1 MVMRN
6 IINYRKQAY
15 QKKGLF
21 VYQGTTALVKGRGMC
36 FDLDYLTTTV
46 GERAIDAFGARG
58 LKVIEKP
65 SVSNNMAFAGVLTQN
80 YPARTSGLQLVE
92 LALPGGCAMIA
103 GIIATTINSTRLTC
117 IVPSTLLAASGYTG
131 CAGLWGH
138 AGLLG
143 KGTAIALQTHT
154 DGTGLPW
161 ENDLVGNASYATA
174 TGTITATNLFTYAAV
189 GDVVWILS
197 GGIANAAHVGK
208 FYIKTKTSVSAV
220 IIASTSGGAAVLDA
234 AANGAIL
241 AVAVVPAAEPLTLAY
256 LCDGE
261 ESGLMEYDVP
271 VNGAT
276 TNPMVGGFT
285 NLIGAVTLAGA
296 HIPPLVNGLFPGM
309 KKSVQ
314 LHGLLTTGYY
324 QITPAALGLAPDGTV
339 VVVAELE
346 DSLDQADLE
355 WTGQMWD
362 IKSVSVAAI
371 AT

>member
-6 IINYRKQAY
+6 MVNYRKQAY
-15 QKKGLF
+15 VKKGLF
-21 VYQGTTALVKGRGMC
+21 VYQGTGALVKGRGMC
-36 FDLDYLTTTV
+36 FDLDYYTSTTKEAVT
-46 GERAIDAFGARG
+46 DPFGARG
-58 LKVIEKP
+58 LKVVEKP

-92 LALPGGCAMIA
+92 LALPGGCALIQ
-103 GIIATTINSTRLTC
+103 GILATTINSTRLTC
-117 IVPSTLLAASGYTG
+117 VVPSTLLAAAGYTD

-138 AGLLG
+138 AGLNG
-143 KGTAIALQTHT
+143 RGTAIALQTHT
-154 DGTGLPW
+154 DGTDLPW

-174 TGTITATNLFTYAAV
+174 TGTITASNLFTYAAV

-208 FYIKTKTSVSAV
+208 YYIKTRTSASAV
-220 IIASTSGGAAVLDA
+220 IIALTPGGAAVLDA
-234 AANGAIL
+234 AANSAIL

-256 LCDGE
+256 LCEDG

-276 TNPMVGGFT
+276 TNPMVGGWT
-285 NLIGAVTLAGA
+285 NLIGNVTLAAA
-296 HIPPLVNGLFPGM
+296 HVPPLVDGLFPGM
-309 KKSVQ
+309 LKTVK
-314 LHGLLTTGYY
+314 LHGTLTTGYY
-324 QITPAALGLAPDGTV
+324 QITPASLGVAPDGTV
-339 VVVAELE
+339 VVVGELE
-346 DSLDQADLE
+346 DSLDQCDLE
-355 WTGQMWD
+355 YTGQMWD